1 MITDE
6 MIADRFYFDEPMT
19 ADQRAAAVAEM
30 EAEMVE
36 AEIAA
41 AVADCDAEIADSLCD
56 EIEASWNPEERH
68 LLTDLLATRFQ
79 WLDAHFR
86 HLLTG
91 KPVAGDPAG
100 AADRLWAKVLDE
112 RRIHA
117 F

>member
-6 MIADRFYFDEPMT
+6 MIPDRFYFDEPMT
-19 ADQRAAAVAEM
+19 LDQRAAAIADM

-41 AVADCDAEIADSLCD
+41 AVADCDAEIAESLCD
-56 EIEASWNPEERH
+56 QIEAAWNPAERH
-68 LLTDLLATRFQ
+68 LLTDLLATRSH

-86 HLLTG
+86 QRITG

-100 AADRLWAKVLDE
+100 VADRLWAKVLDE